1 MATIANLFTW
11 TTWIETTQTG
21 TSYYGQ
27 AGYQASTNFV
37 ARSDAFTVSSYTCV
51 TEITVSY
58 SQNTHGTSTQVP
70 LVLQVTNSS
79 NGCINVNGPQG
90 SSQGRATATVTPSST
105 VTYTLDYP
113 LALNTGTD
121 YYFWAYPNGT
131 SVDECVNIN
140 SVIIKGEPG
149 YYLDLN
155 GRLDG
160 VDSGNITGYGTVDI
174 YINSSKVG
182 TGRTDWWK
190 WYPTGTTYSIQNIQ
204 ATTGHVYAGVVSG
217 STSGTLNAT
226 ANVRLSFNTVNYTIT
241 ATSGTSFVTVTG
253 GGTYTQGSTVTLTA
267 TVGSKT
273 GATTSFDGWYLNNTR
288 VSTNTTYTFTAT
300 ATATYTAKG
309 TYTWNSYYL
318 DLNGWLD
325 GASSGGIS
333 GYGTCDVYINGTK
346 VATSVTDYYQQSTY
360 GSTYEIT
367 NIKPT
372 SGHTYIGVRSGSLT
386 GTIGASTTQV
396 VLEFKTNSN
405 VRRAPYIY
413 HSSNYKVYI
422 PYVYHSSAWKIYE
435 GKVF

>member
-1 MATIANLFTW
+1 MATIASLFTW
-11 TTWIETTQTG
+11 TTWSG
-21 TSYYGQ
+21 TAQLTNTGQ

-37 ARSDAFTVSSYTCV
+37 ARSGAFTVSSYTCV

-90 SSQGRATATVTPSST
+90 SSQGRTTATVTPSSN

-113 LALNTGTD
+113 LALNTGTN

-131 SVDECVNIN
+131 SVDECVRIN
-140 SVIIKGEPG
+140 SVTIKGEPG

-160 VDSGNITGYGTVDI
+160 VDSGNITGYGTADI
-174 YINSSKVG
+174 YINGSKVG

-241 ATSGTSFVTVTG
+241 ATSGTDFITVTG
-253 GGTYTQGSTVTLTA
+253 GGTYTEGSTVTLVA

-300 ATATYTAKG
+300 ANATYTAKG

-372 SGHTYIGVRSGSLT
+372 FGHTYIGVRSGSLT

-413 HSSNYKVYI
+413 HFSNYKVYI